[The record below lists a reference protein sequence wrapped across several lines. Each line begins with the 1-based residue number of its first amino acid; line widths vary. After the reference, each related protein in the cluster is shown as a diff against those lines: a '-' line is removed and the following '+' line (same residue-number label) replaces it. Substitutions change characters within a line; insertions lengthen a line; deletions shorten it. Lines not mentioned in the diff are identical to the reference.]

1 MGMSDKCIAVLCKEH
16 YDNTM
21 YGMRYDAMDI
31 SVDELDMTLYNSW
44 RTVARLRQTW
54 NLQKAR
60 KQNHTLESI
69 HDLMVALKAKYPMRG
84 ASNLR
89 HALRVDHGVWASK

>member
-1 MGMSDKCIAVLCKEH
+1 MYYTMGMSDKRIAVLCKEH

-44 RTVARLRQTW
+44 RTVARL
-54 NLQKAR
+54 
-60 KQNHTLESI
+60 
-69 HDLMVALKAKYPMRG
+69 
-84 ASNLR
+84 
-89 HALRVDHGVWASK
+89 